1 MNELDEELSIAD
13 SYTSA
18 SESTGA
24 TVLEPPYS
32 YAYRMTESFTDLS
45 QASSKF
51 RSGESTPDLM
61 SKLPLTTRSSCD
73 VLSESI
79 HEIPGFDVL
88 EFNQA
93 KSPDVRKCY
102 NESGRSP
109 SHNFF

>member
-18 SESTGA
+18 SESTSA

-51 RSGESTPDLM
+51 RSGESTPDM
-61 SKLPLTTRSSCD
+61 MAKLPLTTRSSCD

-79 HEIPGFDVL
+79 HEVPGFDIL
-88 EFNQA
+88 DFNQSRSA
-93 KSPDVRKCY
+93 DIKKCH
-102 NESGRSP
+102 NEFGKLE
-109 SHNFF
+109 